1 MTAEVEGGKKAEDP
15 QRDAYGNHCQYFLT
29 RYVDNDLFF
38 YHFMT
43 HFFQF

>member
-1 MTAEVEGGKKAEDP
+1 MTAEVEGAKKAEEP

-29 RYVDNDLFF
+29 RYVNNDLFL